1 MTRQEAR
8 PFLVHVQGS
17 TIKVLGTTF
26 NVNAYA
32 DERQLATTL
41 VEGSVAF
48 RSRNNRDFLLEP
60 GMQSRMDLQTGD
72 TQIEHVDTS
81 LYTSWIKGRFIFQSM
96 DLTAIM
102 RQIERWYDVT
112 ADYRTEVTDQYHF
125 RGMIDRDLSLQQVL
139 DILEQVTDLTFTLD
153 ERTVIIS
160 K

>member
-1 MTRQEAR
+1 
-8 PFLVHVQGS
+8 
-17 TIKVLGTTF
+17 
-26 NVNAYA
+26 
-32 DERQLATTL
+32 
-41 VEGSVAF
+41 
-48 RSRNNRDFLLEP
+48 
-60 GMQSRMDLQTGD
+60 
-72 TQIEHVDTS
+72 
-81 LYTSWIKGRFIFQSM
+81 M

-153 ERTVIIS
+153 ERTIIIS